1 MRVLNIRG
9 TIIHRKGSG
18 RRGDPLIAAR
28 DRETIPLE
36 MQLTAA
42 SSRSSRSRGAR
53 SPAPEARALPRMT
66 ERFTA
71 PAPVDKAARNLSRL
85 SVAKTG
91 VADEL

>member
-42 SSRSSRSRGAR
+42 SSKFAIARGALAAR
-53 SPAPEARALPRMT
+53 EARALPRMT

>member
-9 TIIHRKGSG
+9 TIIHRKASG

-42 SSRSSRSRGAR
+42 SSKFAIARGAL
-53 SPAPEARALPRMT
+53 AAGEARALPRMT